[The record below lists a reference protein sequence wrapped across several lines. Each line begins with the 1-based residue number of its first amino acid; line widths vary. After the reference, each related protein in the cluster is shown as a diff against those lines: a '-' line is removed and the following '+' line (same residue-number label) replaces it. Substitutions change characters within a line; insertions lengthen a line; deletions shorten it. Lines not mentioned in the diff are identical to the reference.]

1 MYTEEYL
8 KELDKSIKMIPLT
21 FDVAFKSVMLKNV
34 DLFKEFLIK
43 TMYLDLTEEDNY
55 ILFLD
60 KELIK
65 QHFKEHGKVVD
76 MNIKIGKDL
85 LINVELNTEKYS
97 LVKRRND
104 LYLEKLDTLSF
115 EVGESY
121 QELNNKYIYQLNLNS
136 HKDENIYIGE
146 KIIVPYDIKNHE
158 VDDDRSKI
166 FVKNLVFYRNKY
178 YNDKKSSNFDEIFLA
193 SLTSHSFYEFYHI
206 ISHILS
212 GERLKYL
219 MESVMD
225 MSKDEF
231 VLHAWEKEKMD
242 KMVQDNIK
250 RDAFE
255 EGNIEGIKQG
265 IEQNKV
271 DIIKSMLENNITYE
285 LISKVTG
292 KSTEEIKEIE
302 KSTKD

>member
-8 KELDKSIKMIPLT
+8 SDLDKSIKMIPLT

-121 QELNNKYIYQLNLNS
+121 QKLNNKYIYQLNLNS
-136 HKDENIYIGE
+136 HKEENIHIGE

-193 SLTSHSFYEFYHI
+193 SLTSRSFYEFYHI

-302 KSTKD
+302 KSIKD

>member
-8 KELDKSIKMIPLT
+8 KELDKRIKMIPLT

-65 QHFKEHGKVVD
+65 QHLKEHGKVID

-136 HKDENIYIGE
+136 HKEENIHIGE

-178 YNDKKSSNFDEIFLA
+178 YNDKKLSSFDEIFLT
-193 SLTSHSFYEFYHI
+193 SLTSNSFYEFYHI

-212 GERLKYL
+212 GERLKCL
-219 MESVMD
+219 MESVID

-231 VLHAWEKEKMD
+231 ILHAWEKEKMD

-250 RDAFE
+250 KMLLKKVLYK
-255 EGNIEGIKQG
+255 GL
-265 IEQNKV
+265 NK
-271 DIIKSMLENNITYE
+271 E
-285 LISKVTG
+285 
-292 KSTEEIKEIE
+292 
-302 KSTKD
+302 

>member
-1 MYTEEYL
+1 
-8 KELDKSIKMIPLT
+8 MIPLT

-136 HKDENIYIGE
+136 HKEENIHIGE

-302 KSTKD
+302 KSIKD

>member
-65 QHFKEHGKVVD
+65 QHFKEQGKVVD

-121 QELNNKYIYQLNLNS
+121 QELNSKYIYQLNLNS

-193 SLTSHSFYEFYHI
+193 SLTSRSFYEFYHI
-206 ISHILS
+206 ISYILS
-212 GERLKYL
+212 GERLKCL
-219 MESVMD
+219 MESVID
-225 MSKDEF
+225 MSKD
-231 VLHAWEKEKMD
+231 
-242 KMVQDNIK
+242 
-250 RDAFE
+250 
-255 EGNIEGIKQG
+255 
-265 IEQNKV
+265 
-271 DIIKSMLENNITYE
+271 
-285 LISKVTG
+285 
-292 KSTEEIKEIE
+292 
-302 KSTKD
+302 